1 MKPYPRYKPT
11 GLAWLPSVPEHW
23 EATKIRTIF
32 TERTTKVSD
41 KYYPPLSVSKG
52 GVVPQI
58 ETVAKSDDSDNRKLV
73 RIGDFVINSRSDRKG
88 SSGVSELDG
97 SVSLVNLVLK
107 PRKKGNGRFLHYL
120 LKSDPF
126 VEEFYRNGHGIVAD
140 LWTTRYSEMK
150 SIYIPLPPPSEQDRI
165 VRYLD
170 EKTAAIDE
178 LVRAKEREIDLLRER
193 KQALVTAAV
202 TGGAGDLNTEAQR
215 HRGTEG
221 IHSKTS
227 ESLSLCDSVLK
238 TGGGVQGF
246 QHRGTESKLADLP
259 EFRDSGIPWIGKI
272 PKHWE
277 VVKFKRIA
285 HVCAN
290 LVEPDNY
297 MDCPQ
302 IAPECIEKDSGRLI
316 QLRTVRDAGVV
327 SGNHLFTKGQILYSK
342 IRPTLNKVVIAPTD
356 GLCSADMYPIETN
369 QDTNWLVYFM
379 LSSVFVQQVS
389 EFCARVKMPKINKE
403 DLGQLLVFVP
413 PLPEQRRIVAHLDS
427 ICADFAA
434 AEAAIRKQIA
444 LLQELR
450 TRLVSDVVT
459 GAVEV

>member
-41 KYYPPLSVSKG
+41 KDYPPLSVSKG

-193 KQALVTAAV
+193 KQALVSAAV
-202 TGGAGDLNTEAQR
+202 TGGLDPATERKDSGDPFTGYVPKSWQAIPLNSCSR
-215 HRGTEG
+215 
-221 IHSKTS
+221 
-227 ESLSLCDSVLK
+227 V
-238 TGGGVQGF
+238 V
-246 QHRGTESKLADLP
+246 SKL
-259 EFRDSGIPWIGKI
+259 GIPGS
-272 PKHWE
+272 E
-277 VVKFKRIA
+277 LLSVFLNRGVVKFSDMEEKR
-285 HVCAN
+285 AN
-290 LVEPDNY
+290 ATSLDLTNYQQVEPGDLVLNNQQAWRGSVGVSKLSGIVSPAYVVAKLDETWDLDFANY
-297 MDCPQ
+297 FFRAPHMVAHYVVASKGVGSIQRIIDWNEMKHVKVFRPDKAEQKQ
-302 IAPECIEKDSGRLI
+302 IADQLGLACKRFDSL
-316 QLRTVRDAGVV
+316 
-327 SGNHLFTKGQILYSK
+327 
-342 IRPTLNKVVIAPTD
+342 
-356 GLCSADMYPIETN
+356 ETA
-369 QDTNWLVYFM
+369 
-379 LSSVFVQQVS
+379 
-389 EFCARVKMPKINKE
+389 C
-403 DLGQLLVFVP
+403 
-413 PLPEQRRIVAHLDS
+413 
-427 ICADFAA
+427 
-434 AEAAIRKQIA
+434 RKQIS

-450 TRLVSDVVT
+450 TRLVSDAVT